1 MIARLILCCALL
13 PAPSLAA
20 KADYNAIFEKA
31 VAAIDSNFEETWAYT
46 ETQVNS
52 EGTWVGRSDP
62 SRPPGERW
70 QLLSVD
76 GRDPTDEELEEYLE
90 DKNREHGNGDEKG
103 VDAMIEPDS
112 LRLIED
118 GDDHWL
124 FGFVPDDEEIMNSVD
139 ATVRIDKKSGH
150 LEYIDLRNHET
161 IRPAAGVKIS
171 KLVTRLTFGPAG
183 EGGPIVPLAAQVE
196 IKGRAYL
203 VVSFDEQED
212 LRNSDFVY
220 VGSKMVP
227 DR

>member
-1 MIARLILCCALL
+1 MIARLLLGLALL
-13 PAPSLAA
+13 SAPSLAA
-20 KADYNAIFEKA
+20 EEDYNAIFEKA
-31 VAAIDSNFEETWAYT
+31 VESIDSNFEESWAYT

-90 DKNREHGNGDEKG
+90 DKN

-112 LRLIED
+112 LHLIED
-118 GDDHWL
+118 ADDYWL
-124 FGFVPDDEEIMNSVD
+124 FGFVPDDEEIMSSVD
-139 ATVRIDKKSGH
+139 ATIRIDKKSGH

-161 IRPAAGVKIS
+161 IRPAVGVKIS
-171 KLVTRLTFGPAG
+171 KLVTRLTFGPAA

-203 VVSFDEQED
+203 VVSFDEQDD

-220 VGSKMVP
+220 VGG
-227 DR
+227 R